1 MTTLFTATAAN
12 SFYFI
17 DICVFANNEADA
29 HQKFESF
36 ISNLEYSDEEAAGG
50 EYDIIYIEE
59 DGWLKGWLG
68 EPSTD
73 VQIFNSGSNG

>member
-1 MTTLFTATAAN
+1 MTTIFTATAAN

-17 DICVFANNEADA
+17 DLCVVANDEADA
-29 HQKFESF
+29 RQKFESF
-36 ISNLEYSDEEAAGG
+36 IASLEYSEEEAAGG
-50 EYDIIYIEE
+50 EYEITRFEE

-73 VQIFNSGSNG
+73 VQIFKSGSNG